1 MKLYYIIILLLISY
15 IPISIADDQTKISYD
30 LTGIVIDKD
39 DHLPIIGATIFIE
52 SLNSGT
58 ITDSNG
64 KFHIQHIPS
73 SNAEI
78 SVRYL
83 GYRLQK
89 QTICLSKQSFI
100 KIHLEKES
108 FKLNEVNVMAEKKS
122 ELSNYTIKNKA
133 LEYIQP
139 SGLSDILQL
148 LPGYLHSDGS
158 LASMQQITVRQAGRD
173 QSTALGTSIIVDGTP
188 ISNNGNLSKVS
199 DDSGINDKSNMNG
212 GVDLRSIPSDHIE
225 EIQIINGI
233 ASAKYG
239 DITSGAVLIKSKA
252 GKSPLTVRAKLDPL
266 NKLVYAGKGFMLPKQ
281 GGNLNIGL
289 DWANAKPDVRNSLEA
304 FQRLSGQA
312 IYSNQFKLDNQL
324 LSFNAKLNYTTTLD
338 KMRKDPNL
346 MHSTESFS
354 IENHRINGSVY
365 GRWWINQ
372 SFFKSVSYNFSANQ
386 TIDRTNRTK
395 IIAQKNAS
403 PVAVEGVSGE
413 HEGFF
418 LPNEYISTYQVIG
431 KPLQL
436 YGSIDSESFF
446 RLGNTSHKLGI
457 GVNTQF
463 EKNNGVGMIYDPLL
477 PPVAG
482 VRNRPFNQVPGIGQW
497 AIYAEDQANGE
508 IGKHSWMAQP
518 GIRLG
523 YMFGPENHIHI
534 QNKIYPELRLLSE
547 WNFPKFYFAGSFEN
561 QFSLIAGWGQQRK
574 YPTMSY
580 LFPETA
586 WFDAVALNYYSQTEA
601 NRLAIMNSQSQNREN
616 YDLKPALNT
625 KTEFGIRFNRNAFQ
639 GSVTMF
645 NENLDNGFMF
655 MSRYNPFIYTKYEGL
670 KNPVDGKP
678 SISDFNSKTDTLL
691 MSYSR
696 PQNGER
702 VIKKGIEY
710 RLSFP
715 QIEIIKTSIEINGAW
730 YKTTYDVSEPIV
742 YRPGQQINNKPY
754 PFVGIYGWNSNS
766 KSNEQFNTN
775 LWFNTHIPKYRMHF
789 SCMIQTVWYTQSQSL
804 KFDGRPTHYIGY
816 NGEVNPYTDEDA
828 QDPIK
833 KLLIRSFSDN
843 YFKAN
848 RTPISMS
855 MNLKAT
861 KEFGKHLSVS
871 CFVNRIWD
879 YNPIYKNSLD
889 TNRRKWDAP
898 FFGTEIKVSI

>member
-1 MKLYYIIILLLISY
+1 MKFYYIIILLFLNF
-15 IPISIADDQTKISYD
+15 IPEYVIADNAKISND
-30 LTGIVIDKD
+30 LTGVVVDKD
-39 DHLPIIGATIFIE
+39 DNTPIIGATIYIE

-58 ITDSNG
+58 ITDTNG
-64 KFHIQHIPS
+64 KFLIQNIPAS
-73 SNAEI
+73 QIEL

-83 GYRLQK
+83 GYQLQNK
-89 QTICLSKQSFI
+89 KIDLSGNSFI
-100 KIHLEKES
+100 KICLEKES

-148 LPGYLHSDGS
+148 LPGYLQSDGS
-158 LASMQQITVRQAGRD
+158 LASMQQITVRQAGKD

-188 ISNNGNLSKVS
+188 LSNNGNLSKVN

-212 GVDLRSIPSDHIE
+212 GIDLRSIPSDHIE

-252 GKSPLTVRAKLDPL
+252 GRSPLTVRAKLDPL
-266 NKLVYAGKGFMLPKQ
+266 NKLVYAGKGFVLSPQ
-281 GGNLNIGL
+281 AGNLNVGL

-304 FQRLSGQA
+304 FQRISGQA
-312 IYSNQFKLDNQL
+312 IYSNQFKFDKQL
-324 LSFNAKLNYTTTLD
+324 LSLNAKLNYTTTID
-338 KMRKDPNL
+338 KMRNDPDL
-346 MHSTESFS
+346 MHQTESFS
-354 IENHRINGSVY
+354 IENQRINASIY
-365 GRWWINQ
+365 GRWWVNQ
-372 SFFKSVSYNFSANQ
+372 SFVKSIAYNFSANQ
-386 TIDRTNRTK
+386 TIDRTSRTK

-418 LPNEYISTYQVIG
+418 LPSEYVSSYEVIG

-436 YGSIDSESFF
+436 FGSIDSESFF
-446 RLGNTSHKLGI
+446 QWGVSDHKLAVGI
-457 GVNTQF
+457 NTQF
-463 EKNNGVGMIYDPLL
+463 EKNNGKGMIYDPLL

-497 AIYAEDQANGE
+497 AIYAEDQARGSLR
-508 IGKHSWMAQP
+508 KHEWMIQA
-518 GIRLG
+518 GLRLG
-523 YMFGPENHIHI
+523 SMFGAKNHIHI
-534 QNKIYPELRLLSE
+534 QNKIYPELRLQTE
-547 WNFPKFYFAGSFEN
+547 WSLPKFRLAGSNEN
-561 QFSLIAGWGQQRK
+561 QITLIAGWGQQRK
-574 YPTMSY
+574 YPTLSY

-601 NRLAIMNSQSQNREN
+601 NRLAIMNSQAQNREN

-625 KTEFGIRFNRNAFQ
+625 KAEFGIRFNRNAFQ
-639 GSVTMF
+639 GSVTVF

-655 MSRYNPFIYTKYEGL
+655 TSQYNPFVYTKYEGL
-670 KNPVDGKP
+670 KNPVTGKP
-678 SISDFNSKTDTLL
+678 SVNDFNSSSDTLL
-691 MSYSR
+691 MSYSK

-715 QIEIIKTSIEINGAW
+715 QIDVIKTSIEVNGAW

-742 YRPGQQINNKPY
+742 YRPGQQINNRPY
-754 PFVGIYGWNSNS
+754 PYVGIYGWNSNS
-766 KSNEQFNTN
+766 KSNQQLNTN
-775 LWFNTHIPKYRMHF
+775 IWFNTHLPKYRMHF
-789 SCMIQTVWYTQSQSL
+789 SCMLQTVWYTQSQSL
-804 KFDGRPTHYIGY
+804 KFDGKPSHYLSY
-816 NGEVNPYTDEDA
+816 DGELREYTDKDA
-828 QDPIK
+828 VDPVK

-855 MNLKAT
+855 MNIKAT
-861 KEFGKHLSVS
+861 KEFGKHLTVS